1 MVEGE
6 NSDEGFGMEE
16 VKVNGKVFYLFI
28 IMFVLL
34 IFVTTVLIM
43 VLVSQHRLRL
53 ENQVG
58 KQCIECQKKYCDAL
72 VAREKE
78 MRSFQHDFRKHILA
92 LEVLSREENV
102 EGIRNYVKELHDE
115 RENQRM
121 IKTGNAIAD
130 YFIYD
135 LVSVLREKGNFEY
148 FIVGKFPPTCNILD
162 MDMSILLGNALD
174 NAKEALL
181 KVDGER
187 TFEFVIR
194 NKGKKVELE
203 MANSCKWGDTAC
215 MTSKKNSRD
224 HGYGLMN
231 MQRVVRKYDGE
242 MEYSCQK
249 GRFVMK
255 VRI

>member
-1 MVEGE
+1 
-6 NSDEGFGMEE
+6 
-16 VKVNGKVFYLFI
+16 
-28 IMFVLL
+28 
-34 IFVTTVLIM
+34 
-43 VLVSQHRLRL
+43 
-53 ENQVG
+53 
-58 KQCIECQKKYCDAL
+58 
-72 VAREKE
+72 
-78 MRSFQHDFRKHILA
+78 
-92 LEVLSREENV
+92 
-102 EGIRNYVKELHDE
+102 
-115 RENQRM
+115 
-121 IKTGNAIAD
+121 
-130 YFIYD
+130 
-135 LVSVLREKGNFEY
+135 
-148 FIVGKFPPTCNILD
+148 

-181 KVDGER
+181 EVDGER
-187 TFEFVIR
+187 TFELVIR

-215 MTSKKNSRD
+215 ITSKKDSRD